1 METLR
6 DAFRPLMMRAAD
18 NRITS
23 RLTRLMSAI
32 RKLDTTSDRGER
44 SVAVAI
50 QDQPAKDML
59 KGFNFNV
66 RSMLN
71 AILYRPYTLDTSSG
85 EIEIVDLV
93 PINHI
98 AAPPNSTHVSFTA
111 AWGKVNFADGV
122 SDLSI
127 SPAVNLP

>member
-1 METLR
+1 
-6 DAFRPLMMRAAD
+6 
-18 NRITS
+18 
-23 RLTRLMSAI
+23 
-32 RKLDTTSDRGER
+32 
-44 SVAVAI
+44 
-50 QDQPAKDML
+50 ML

-127 SPAVNLP
+127 SPAVNLPIDSTQTTVTATPPTAPGGTGTDVFILLEIGRASCRERV

>member
-1 METLR
+1 MC
-6 DAFRPLMMRAAD
+6 D
-18 NRITS
+18 NRQ
-23 RLTRLMSAI
+23 
-32 RKLDTTSDRGER
+32 LDTLIDYVISL
-44 SVAVAI
+44 VAVAI
-50 QDQPAKDML
+50 QNQPAEDIL
-59 KGFNFNV
+59 KGFNFNN

-111 AWGKVNFADGV
+111 AWGKVNIADDV

-127 SPAVNLP
+127 SPA